1 MWTRPARRDRRS
13 LQRARLKLIRA
24 ALVAVLAVSVSLT
37 VAAVWRTFAT
47 NRLNAQLQSL
57 HTADGAA
64 PSAEIAAPPMQDFAQ
79 AADSDRSW
87 QSAYASELP
96 EGIRLMGGGSAVAAV
111 AAAEQ
116 PARTVGNAATTT
128 AYHITDAQLLPEM
141 LKLSKA
147 NPDLVGWLYNDGVVN
162 LPVVY
167 RDNEYYLTHDFYGHH
182 SKAGT
187 LFLDVNHPLTEDAA
201 NLLIHG
207 HDMTDGTMFG
217 LLIHYQRGGYIDKHP
232 VIKLSTL
239 WDVERYAVFAV
250 LRTPVDPRKDGF
262 VNYYAHPTFA
272 SDADF
277 CAYIDTL
284 RRHALQTADVD
295 VQPGDG
301 LLTLTTCLGD
311 DRLVVVARR
320 LREDE
325 PASTDRQEGQT

>member
-111 AAAEQ
+111 AAAE

-141 LKLSKA
+141 LKLSQA
-147 NPDLVGWLYNDGVVN
+147 NPDLVGWLY
-162 LPVVY
+162 
-167 RDNEYYLTHDFYGHH
+167 
-182 SKAGT
+182 
-187 LFLDVNHPLTEDAA
+187 
-201 NLLIHG
+201 
-207 HDMTDGTMFG
+207 
-217 LLIHYQRGGYIDKHP
+217 
-232 VIKLSTL
+232 
-239 WDVERYAVFAV
+239 
-250 LRTPVDPRKDGF
+250 
-262 VNYYAHPTFA
+262 
-272 SDADF
+272 
-277 CAYIDTL
+277 
-284 RRHALQTADVD
+284 
-295 VQPGDG
+295 
-301 LLTLTTCLGD
+301 
-311 DRLVVVARR
+311 
-320 LREDE
+320 
-325 PASTDRQEGQT
+325 